1 MGLQSQCY
9 LVKQSAAME
18 GVWRKTMLM
27 LGVMALLS
35 AHCMAQLTCEPQ
47 TSVFGFDET
56 PAVAMDGPVVHAP
69 PSNAARRSHER

>member
-1 MGLQSQCY
+1 
-9 LVKQSAAME
+9 
-18 GVWRKTMLM
+18 MLM